1 MRELPGALAG
11 PRVVTLGGTED
22 PLAIDRNEM
31 LRYLGHTG
39 QNIED
44 DLACRIERVARDVEA
59 HGRARGVFATFPVD
73 VYKRQTLS
81 QLTALF
87 SDAPSL

>member
-39 QNIED
+39 QNIETTWRAGSSGSHATSKPMD
-44 DLACRIERVARDVEA
+44 GREA
-59 HGRARGVFATFPVD
+59 SSRRFP
-73 VYKRQTLS
+73 
-81 QLTALF
+81 
-87 SDAPSL
+87 